1 MAEARN
7 MVAMETDEGHTKQYQ
22 YESDLGSLWHETYI
36 LWMRTAKRRYY
47 RIRNLIRNGVW
58 PTSLW
63 NLSVAVVGL
72 TVVQLYQLP
81 LMGWLVATLTWVT
94 DHLLPLPQGTPQFVK
109 VVVTSFVTGLIFFII
124 LLYFRRYLLRVLLA
138 YRGWMYEPPRKQ
150 SGLTLMWGAMVRV
163 VTGSHPTLY
172 SYQRSLPRLSVPPLK
187 QTVQK
192 LMASLEPLY
201 MDQPE
206 EFATL
211 QQEAEEFQATVGPTL
226 QKALII
232 KSWLSPNYVSDWWEK
247 YVYLMGRSPLPIN
260 SNYYIMDQCNWS
272 PTYSQSSRGA
282 TMLHQLL
289 TCKQQIERQSFEPL
303 VIRNTIPICMA
314 QYERIFSTTR
324 VPGEE
329 MDTLVHY
336 DMLETKHVV
345 VYCNGVMYT
354 LEVYDSHRRL
364 LPPQTLQKQLQW
376 IIDDAQNYQ
385 GEYTQGQRSIPALT
399 TLDRTAWWRIRK
411 DHFATGVNRDSLH
424 AVESAILFVNLDTH
438 SFDFKDVSGRA
449 SYLLHGD
456 GHSVWFDKSCCIFIF
471 KDGKMGMN
479 CEHSFADAPVV
490 AHTMEYNMVNEV
502 LQGLHDEQ
510 GRPLP
515 LNTPCS
521 TQCRNPTRLIWEV
534 DSVLENHIS
543 HALTL
548 HQQNIDDL
556 DLQVHDHDNFGKGFI
571 KTCKVSPDAFIQ
583 MALQA
588 TYLKNAGK
596 LALTYEA
603 AMTRLYLQGRTETVR
618 SLTTKA
624 SAFARAFV
632 NNTVSNAD
640 KRRLLREAC
649 DHHQVMYKD
658 AMNGKAIDRHL
669 FALYVASRGMGY
681 DCEFLKKVLSIPWT
695 LSTSQQPQQQI
706 ATAPNCNEPQYYDM
720 LSPGGGFGPVS
731 NDGYGVSYMI
741 PGERRIFFHVS
752 SKRSHPGTD
761 SKRFMAQLFETMQ
774 DLKTLFEEEGKEGQG
789 EEKGK

>member
-1 MAEARN
+1 
-7 MVAMETDEGHTKQYQ
+7 MEMDEGHSKQY
-22 YESDLGSLWHETYI
+22 EADLGNLWKETYI

-63 NLSVAVVGL
+63 NLSVSVVAL
-72 TVVQLYQLP
+72 TVVQVYALP
-81 LMGWLVATLTWVT
+81 LTAWLVTTLTWVSAW
-94 DHLLPLPQGTPQFVK
+94 LPLPEGTPQFVK
-109 VVVTSFVTGLIFFII
+109 VVVTSFVTGLVFFII
-124 LLYFRRYLLRVLLA
+124 LLYFRRYLLRVLLS

-150 SGLTLMWGAMVRV
+150 SPLTLLWGALVRV

-172 SYQRSLPRLSVPPLK
+172 SYQRSLPRLSVPPLRE
-187 QTVQK
+187 TMDK
-192 LMASLEPLY
+192 LMASLKPLY
-201 MDQPE
+201 VDRVE
-206 EFATL
+206 EFGKL
-211 QQEAEEFQATVGPTL
+211 QQEAVEFERTVGPKL

-232 KSWLSPNYVSDWWEK
+232 KSWFSPNYVSDWWEK
-247 YVYLMGRSPLPIN
+247 YVYLMGRGPLPIN

-272 PTYSQSSRGA
+272 PTYSQSSRAA
-282 TMLHQLL
+282 TMIHQLL

-329 MDTLVHY
+329 IDTLVHY

-345 VYCNGVMYT
+345 VYCKGVMYA
-354 LEVYDSHRRL
+354 LEVYDAHRRL
-364 LPPQTLQKQLQW
+364 LSPQILHKQFQW
-376 IIDDAQNYQ
+376 IIDDADNHQ
-385 GEYTQGQRSIPALT
+385 GEYSQGQKSIPALT
-399 TLDRTAWWRIRK
+399 TLDRTTWWRIRNE
-411 DHFATGVNRDSLH
+411 HFSSGINRDSLH
-424 AVESAILFVNLDTH
+424 TVESAILFVNLDTH
-438 SFDFKDVSGRA
+438 SFDFKDLSGRA

-456 GHSVWFDKSCCIFIF
+456 GHCVWFDKSCCIFIF

-479 CEHSFADAPVV
+479 CEHSYADAPVV
-490 AHTMEYNMVNEV
+490 AHTIEYNMVNEV
-502 LQGLHDEQ
+502 LAPGLHDKQ

-515 LNTPCS
+515 VNTPCS
-521 TQCRNPTRLIWEV
+521 VPSRNPSRLIWEV
-534 DSVLENHIS
+534 DSVLDSHIS

-548 HQQNIDDL
+548 HQRNIDDL
-556 DLQVHDHDNFGKGFI
+556 DLQVHDHDSFGKGLI

-596 LALTYEA
+596 AALTYEA

-618 SLTTKA
+618 SLTSKA
-624 SAFARAFV
+624 AAFARAFV
-632 NNTVSNAD
+632 DKSVSSEE
-640 KRRLLREAC
+640 KRRLLAEAC
-649 DHHQVMYKD
+649 GHHQVMYKD

-669 FALYVASRGMGY
+669 FALYVVSRGMGY

-706 ATAPNCNEPQYYDM
+706 ATAPDCNEPQYYDM

-731 NDGYGVSYMI
+731 DDGYGVSYMI

-752 SKRSHPGTD
+752 SKRSHAGTD
-761 SKRFMAQLFETMQ
+761 SKRFVSQLFETMLE
-774 DLKTLFEEEGKEGQG
+774 LKALFEEKEEGGQ
-789 EEKGK
+789 